1 MRGAHGSAIVR
12 TVLLSLRRS
21 LRRLLRVL
29 FVVTTTL
36 ALSLA
41 WFVVLPFCAGSR
53 ERRRSWRRVVFGSW
67 ARAVLGICGV
77 RVEARGALP
86 REASFLVSN
95 HLSYVD
101 VLVLASLDDVVF
113 VSMAELVRWPMIG
126 LMARQFG
133 TIFVQRERKR
143 ELPEVNEAIERAL
156 AEGSSIVLF
165 AEGRASRGVD
175 VLPFKP
181 SLLEPAARA
190 GHAIGW
196 CTIHYATVAVDPPP
210 SISVCW
216 SDMHIGE
223 QAARLLGLER
233 VDATVTFGDGVVRGD
248 DRKALARELETRVR
262 AAFVPLRQA

>member
-1 MRGAHGSAIVR
+1 MRSGRGSAIVAA
-12 TVLLSLRRS
+12 VLLPFRRALRRVVRS
-21 LRRLLRVL
+21 VG
-29 FVVTTTL
+29 VVTTTL

-41 WFVVLPFCAGSR
+41 WFVVLPFCASSAD
-53 ERRRSWRRVVFGSW
+53 RRRAWRRLVFGGW
-67 ARAVLGICGV
+67 ARSVLWICDV
-77 RVEARGALP
+77 RVEARGTLP

-95 HLSYVD
+95 HLSYLDIV
-101 VLVLASLDDVVF
+101 VLASLDDVVF
-113 VSMAELVRWPMIG
+113 VSMAELVHWPMIG

-143 ELPEVNEAIERAL
+143 ELPEVNEAIERTL
-156 AEGSSIVLF
+156 REGFRIVLF
-165 AEGRASRGVD
+165 AEGRASRGAD

-181 SLLEPAARA
+181 SLLESVARA
-190 GHAIGW
+190 GRAVGW
-196 CTIHYATVAVDPPP
+196 CAIHYATMPHDPPP

-262 AAFVPLRQA
+262 ALFVPLRQS

>member
-1 MRGAHGSAIVR
+1 M
-12 TVLLSLRRS
+12 LLSFTRAARRVA
-21 LRRLLRVL
+21 RVAG
-29 FVVTTTL
+29 VVTTTL
-36 ALSLA
+36 VLSLV
-41 WFVVLPFCAGSR
+41 WFVVLPFCAGSHD
-53 ERRRSWRRVVFGSW
+53 RRRRWRRLVFGSW
-67 ARAVLGICGV
+67 ARSVLRICGV
-77 RVEARGALP
+77 RVEARGSLP

-101 VLVLASLDDVVF
+101 VIVLASLHDVVF
-113 VSMAELVRWPMIG
+113 VSMAELVHWPMIG

-143 ELPEVNEAIERAL
+143 ELPEVNEAIERTL
-156 AEGSSIVLF
+156 AEGTCIVLF
-165 AEGRASRGVD
+165 AEGRASRGLD

-190 GHAIGW
+190 GHAVGW
-196 CTIHYATVAVDPPP
+196 CTIRYATVPIDPPP

-223 QAARLLGLER
+223 QASRLLGLER

-262 AAFVPLRQA
+262 AAFTPLRQA